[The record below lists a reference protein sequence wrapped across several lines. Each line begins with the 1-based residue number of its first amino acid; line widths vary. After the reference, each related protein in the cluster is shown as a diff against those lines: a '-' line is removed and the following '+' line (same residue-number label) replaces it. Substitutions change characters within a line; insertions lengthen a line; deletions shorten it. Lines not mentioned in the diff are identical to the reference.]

1 MAKKR
6 RSSKTRKQAS
16 VKLNWNNKTLEKV
29 ARYFLYSEGRLSK
42 DQIIEIGN
50 QTLFHKLKSGG
61 YIEEVKNT
69 DKGVFKTTEKL
80 RNQYKT
86 NIDAKAR
93 FSGSGSTEHSKG
105 VYNIVKI
112 LPHSII
118 MDGKIQT
125 EEDLKD
131 EFKKLKKKK
140 EFKASVASY
149 REKLN
154 TDKINLIDKYK
165 KELQNTPKNRQA
177 LLKAH
182 YIKEIEK
189 IDYRLKVLDDK
200 KRGVSH
206 SDFRVIATKEQAE
219 EILRNLQEE
228 RDRFEDIYYINQFDK
243 AIDKLQNIII
253 KAEPTQEIR
262 INFEVITKNYEA
274 RDIIAKENYEV
285 ITGQEMIFLPT
296 Y

>member
-1 MAKKR
+1 MSKR
-6 RSSKTRKQAS
+6 RRSTKTRKQAS

-80 RNQYKT
+80 RNQYKV
-86 NIDAKAR
+86 NIDGNTR

-105 VYNIVKI
+105 VYNVVKL
-112 LPHSII
+112 LPVDII
-118 MDGKIQT
+118 MKGNIQT

-140 EFKASVASY
+140 EFKASITSY

-154 TDKINLIDKYK
+154 SNKINLTTNYK
-165 KELQNTPKNRQA
+165 KELQNTPKDRQA

-182 YIKEIEK
+182 YTKEIEK
-189 IDYRLKVLDDK
+189 VDYILKVLDDK

-206 SDFRVIATKEQAE
+206 SDFRVIATKDQAE
-219 EILRNLQEE
+219 EILKNLQSE
-228 RDRFEDIYYINQFDK
+228 RDRHEDNYYINQFDK
-243 AIDKLQNIII
+243 AIDKLQNIISRT
-253 KAEPTQEIR
+253 EPTQEIK
-262 INFEVITKNYEA
+262 INFEVVTKNYEA

-285 ITGQEMIFLPT
+285 IAGQEMIFIPA

>member
-1 MAKKR
+1 MTR
-6 RSSKTRKQAS
+6 RSTKARKQAS

-80 RNQYKT
+80 RNQYKV
-86 NIDAKAR
+86 NVDSNAR

-105 VYNIVKI
+105 VYNIVKL
-112 LPHSII
+112 LPQNII
-118 MDGKIQT
+118 MQGKIQT

-140 EFKASVASY
+140 EFKTNVTSY

-154 TDKINLIDKYK
+154 SDKINLIAKYK
-165 KELQNTPKNRQA
+165 KELQGTPKSRQA

-182 YIKEIEK
+182 YTKEIEK
-189 IDYRLKVLDDK
+189 IDYRLKVLGDT
-200 KRGVSH
+200 KRGISH
-206 SDFRVIATKEQAE
+206 SDFRVIATREEAE
-219 EILRNLQEE
+219 ELLINLQLE
-228 RDRFEDIYYINQFDK
+228 RDKFEDSYYIARFDR
-243 AIDKLQNIII
+243 AIDKLQNIISG
-253 KAEPTQEIR
+253 AEPTQEIQ
-262 INFEVITKNYEA
+262 INFEIITKNYEA

-285 ITGQEMIFLPT
+285 VTGEEMIFLPA

>member
-1 MAKKR
+1 MAKR
-6 RSSKTRKQAS
+6 RSSKAQKQS
-16 VKLNWNNKTLEKV
+16 KVKLNWNNKTLEKV

-86 NIDAKAR
+86 NIDAKVR

-105 VYNIVKI
+105 VYNMVKI
-112 LPHSII
+112 LPQSII
-118 MDGKIQT
+118 MDGKLQT
-125 EEDLKD
+125 EEDLKE

-140 EFKASVASY
+140 EFKASVTSY

-154 TDKINLIDKYK
+154 TDKLNFMANYK

-182 YIKEIEK
+182 YTKEIEK

-200 KRGVSH
+200 KRGISH
-206 SDFRVIATKEQAE
+206 SDFRVIATKDQAE
-219 EILRNLQEE
+219 EILKNLQEE
-228 RDRFEDIYYINQFDK
+228 RDRFEDAYYINQFDK
-243 AIDKLQNIII
+243 AIDKLQTIIGR
-253 KAEPTQEIR
+253 AEPTQEIR
-262 INFEVITKNYEA
+262 INFEIVTKNYEA
-274 RDIIAKENYEV
+274 RDIIAKENYGI
-285 ITGQEMIFLPT
+285 ITGQEMIYIPA

>member
-1 MAKKR
+1 MAKR
-6 RSSKTRKQAS
+6 RSTKARKQAS

-80 RNQYKT
+80 RNQYKV
-86 NIDAKAR
+86 NVDSNAR

-105 VYNIVKI
+105 VYNVIKL
-112 LPHSII
+112 LPQNII
-118 MDGKIQT
+118 MQGKIQT

-140 EFKASVASY
+140 EFKANITNY

-154 TDKINLIDKYK
+154 TDKFNLMAKYK
-165 KELQNTPKNRQA
+165 KELQDTRKNRQA

-182 YIKEIEK
+182 YSKEIEK
-189 IDYRLKVLDDK
+189 IDYILKVLDDK
-200 KRGVSH
+200 KRGISH
-206 SDFRVIATKEQAE
+206 SDFRVMTNKDQAE
-219 EILRNLQEE
+219 EILKNLQLE
-228 RDRFEDIYYINQFDK
+228 RDRFEDNYYINQFDK
-243 AIDKLQNIII
+243 AIDKLQNIISR
-253 KAEPTQEIR
+253 AEPTQEIKL
-262 INFEVITKNYEA
+262 NFEIVTKNYEA
-274 RDIIAKENYEV
+274 RDLLAKENYEI
-285 ITGQEMIFLPT
+285 ITGQEMVYIPA